1 MMQYLTDPLTK
12 DIFNIKGRSS
22 RKAYWMFLVLA
33 SVIVGSLTGLIVVLL
48 SLINSVL
55 AIIFFGIVIFYILIA
70 SFTMAIR
77 RCHDINYSFWY
88 MFIPLFNIY
97 LSILFYFV
105 RGTEGPNTYGE
116 DPTNLPTGTN
126 NPEVMSTPVSS
137 NTTPTA

>member
-1 MMQYLTDPLTK
+1 MQYLIDPLTK
-12 DIFNIKGRSS
+12 DIFNVKGRSS

-33 SVIVGSLTGLIVVLL
+33 SVIVGFLSGVIFVLL
-48 SLINSVL
+48 ALINQILGFV
-55 AIIFFGIVIFYILIA
+55 FFGFVMIYIVIA

-105 RGTEGPNTYGE
+105 RGTEGPNNYGE

-126 NPEVMSTPVSS
+126 NPEVMSTPNSS